1 MSLQIVIIAV
11 IVVWMSAYIKRI
23 VKLSNTYYN
32 MGLTKALNRDLSGA
46 ADALRRSV
54 KFKQKEILMQET
66 F

>member
-1 MSLQIVIIAV
+1 MDVSI
-11 IVVWMSAYIKRI
+11 YKKI

-54 KFKQKEILMQET
+54 KLNKSILMQET